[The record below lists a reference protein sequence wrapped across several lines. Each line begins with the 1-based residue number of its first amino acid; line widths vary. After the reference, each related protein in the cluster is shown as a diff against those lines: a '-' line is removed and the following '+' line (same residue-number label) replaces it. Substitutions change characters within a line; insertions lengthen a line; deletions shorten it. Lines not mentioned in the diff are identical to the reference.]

1 MPPAARLSALGLALV
16 LLATLSGAQRA
27 QPRPPHPATSP
38 RPATPPLPAGPAAAF
53 RSERGYPAVPEPVR
67 LRIPALHVDG
77 RVERLGLQRD
87 GSIAVPER
95 TDVAGWFA
103 GGPRPGQPGP
113 AVLLGHVDS
122 RDGPGIFIDLSRAR
136 PGTTVRIDRSDGS
149 TVTFRITRVAKV
161 PKVRFPTDLVYA
173 PTLDPALRLV
183 TCGGSFD
190 RARGS
195 YRDNVIAFAE

>member
-1 MPPAARLSALGLALV
+1 MPPAARLPALGLALV
-16 LLATLSGAQRA
+16 LLAALSGAQAPGR
-27 QPRPPHPATSP
+27 RPPPATGQAP
-38 RPATPPLPAGPAAAF
+38 GPAVTF
-53 RSERGYPAVPEPVR
+53 RSERGYLTVPDPVR
-67 LRIPALHVDG
+67 LRIPALQVDG
-77 RVERLGLQRD
+77 PVQRLGLQRD

-103 GGPRPGQPGP
+103 GGPRPGEAGP

-122 RDGPGIFIDLSRAR
+122 RDGPGIFIGLSRVK
-136 PGTTVRIDRSDGS
+136 PGATVQIDRSDG
-149 TVTFRITRVAKV
+149 TTITFRITAVAKV
-161 PKVRFPTDLVYA
+161 PKVSFPTDLVYA
-173 PTLDPALRLV
+173 PTLEPALRLV